1 MNERFEL
8 VCIRADD
15 YMAEL
20 LEREASLMPP
30 GCEASVYI
38 LLQQAKFFRES
49 TRTETITIPK
59 QIADK
64 SGFIFPI
71 RSDGFL

>member
-1 MNERFEL
+1 MDCERSDEGNLMNERFEL

-15 YMAEL
+15 YVAEL
-20 LEREASLMPP
+20 LEREAGLLPP
-30 GCEASVYI
+30 GCEASAYI

-49 TRTETITIPK
+49 TRTETITISK

-64 SGFIFPI
+64 
-71 RSDGFL
+71 